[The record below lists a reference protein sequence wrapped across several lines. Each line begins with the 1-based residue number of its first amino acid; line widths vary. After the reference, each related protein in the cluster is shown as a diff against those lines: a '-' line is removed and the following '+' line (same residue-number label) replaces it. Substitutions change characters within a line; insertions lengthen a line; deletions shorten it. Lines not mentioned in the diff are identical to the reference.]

1 MPVGFAHSSVV
12 LLGAGASKEAGVP
25 TTLEMTKALVD
36 RINDGPIARR
46 NQSSALNFVCAT
58 ISAYDAATKGANPYD
73 SLDVERV
80 FAAVELLAERRE
92 LEVTPFVAS
101 WLAAVDAWDQT
112 QPHGMAFFDTNLQRA
127 ILEGRG
133 RNARDLITDLITS
146 VTGSQSTGATY
157 RQLARSMLAEL
168 RELVAV
174 TPKQLGYLEPLIEQG
189 ARDGGLTIATL
200 NYDLAIEGAAELRGV
215 HVSTGMR
222 EWIETSRWRW
232 PDSGIR
238 LLKLHGSIDWF
249 WRRLPADEGELPQRV
264 VVTPDVMNE
273 DADAP
278 VRELDPGLIFGQRGK
293 LRAEGPFLSLLA
305 EFEKQ
310 LAGASRLIV
319 IGYSFRDDHVNELIR
334 RWIADDA
341 SRTILAVD
349 PVWPVAGPYS
359 SDDFRI
365 ELSRYLV
372 PPRRT
377 PDAFKARLVV
387 WKKTCGQALEEL
399 VRIGFDG
406 ELSAPAD

>member
-1 MPVGFAHSSVV
+1 MDSGHASVV

-36 RINDGPIARR
+36 RINEGPIARR
-46 NQSSALNFVCAT
+46 DQSSALNFVCAT

-80 FAAVELLAERRE
+80 FAAVELLAERRK
-92 LEVTPFVAS
+92 LEVTPFVSA

-112 QPHGMAFFDTNLQRA
+112 RPHGMAFFDKNLQRA

-133 RNARDLITDLITS
+133 RSARDLITDLVTS
-146 VTGSQSTGATY
+146 VTGTQSTGTTY
-157 RQLARSMLAEL
+157 RQLARWMLTEL

-174 TPKQLGYLEPLIEQG
+174 TPEQLSYMKPLVEQG

-200 NYDLAIEGAAELRGV
+200 NYDLAIEGAATLCGV

-222 EWIETSRWRW
+222 EWIETSRWTW

-249 WRRLPADEGELPQRV
+249 WRELPAGEGELPQRV
-264 VVTPDVMNE
+264 VLTPDVMNE
-273 DADAP
+273 DAGASA
-278 VRELDPGLIFGQRGK
+278 RELGPALIFGQRGK

-305 EFEKQ
+305 EFENQ

-334 RWIADDA
+334 RWIADDT

-349 PVWPVAGPYS
+349 PVWPSHGSYL

-365 ELSRYLV
+365 ELSRHLV

-387 WKKTCGQALEEL
+387 RNKTCGQALQEL
-399 VRIGFDG
+399 VSLGFDS

>member
-1 MPVGFAHSSVV
+1 MDSGHASVV

-25 TTLEMTKALVD
+25 TTHEMTKALVD
-36 RINDGPIARR
+36 RISEGPLARR
-46 NQSSALNFVCAT
+46 HQSSALNFVCAT
-58 ISAYDAATKGANPYD
+58 ISAYDAATKGSNPYD

-101 WLAAVDAWDQT
+101 WLAAVDAWDQA
-112 QPHGMAFFDTNLQRA
+112 QPHGMAFFDNNLQRA

-133 RNARDLITDLITS
+133 GSARKLITDLITS
-146 VTGSQSTGATY
+146 VTGSHSTGATY
-157 RQLARSMLAEL
+157 RQLARWMLTEL

-174 TPKQLGYLEPLIEQG
+174 TPEQLGYLEPLVEQG
-189 ARDGGLTIATL
+189 ARNGGLTIATL
-200 NYDLAIEGAAELRGV
+200 NYDLAIEGAAELRGA

-222 EWIETSRWRW
+222 EWIETSRWTW

-249 WRRLPADEGELPQRV
+249 WTQLPAGEGEMPQRV
-264 VVTPDVMNE
+264 VLTPDVTNE
-273 DADAP
+273 DAGTS
-278 VRELDPGLIFGQRGK
+278 VRELGPGLIFGQRGK
-293 LRAEGPFLSLLA
+293 LRAGGPFLSLLA
-305 EFEKQ
+305 EFENQ
-310 LAGASRLIV
+310 LAGASRIIV

-334 RWIADDA
+334 RWIADDT
-341 SRTILAVD
+341 SRTILVVD
-349 PVWPVAGPYS
+349 PVWPSPGPYP

-377 PDAFKARLVV
+377 PDAFKARLIV
-387 WKKTCGQALEEL
+387 WKKTCGQALQEL
-399 VRIGFDG
+399 VSLGFDS
-406 ELSAPAD
+406 ELSAFAD